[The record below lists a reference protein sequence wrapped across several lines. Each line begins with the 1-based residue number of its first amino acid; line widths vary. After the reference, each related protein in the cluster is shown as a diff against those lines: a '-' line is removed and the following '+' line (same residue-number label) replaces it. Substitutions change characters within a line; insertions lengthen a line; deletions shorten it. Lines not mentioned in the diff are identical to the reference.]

1 MTGFQLDALLVYLP
15 TVIVVAV
22 AVVLLVVLTVSF
34 RRRLRDARL
43 TAAGAQERAMVAE
56 ATLGAAPVGCFAFAH
71 PGGGARCS
79 LTLVRDLGLSEREAA
94 DFETVL
100 DAFDATDAAQLRG
113 EAERLRLEGRGFRL
127 RLRHRDGWRAFEA
140 EGVRS
145 FSAAGGGS
153 TETIWFRDVTQA
165 LDDVGEAIAERDEFA
180 ALLDA
185 LPLPVW
191 ARSDDLSIIYC
202 NKAYA
207 SAVGHDR
214 STVIAEGVELPGTA
228 LAEVSQTLA
237 RHAREGASEQRL
249 AQHVVVGGERRLLEL
264 SERPLE
270 AGLLLGMGQDLTS
283 VEEARSERDRHIGA
297 HASVLESLS
306 SGIAIF
312 GPDLH
317 LKFFNNAYAQMWQLE
332 ESLLSG
338 EPHIGDILEALRDKR
353 RLPEQS
359 NFPAFKEEMTR
370 RLSTL
375 IEPMEELMHIPDGS
389 TLRMTVT
396 PHPFGG
402 VLMSIEDVTD
412 RLTLE
417 RSYNTLIAVQRE
429 TLNHLYEG
437 VAVYGADGR
446 LKLFNPV
453 FARTWDLPEELLER
467 GPHIR
472 DLVPMARKFYEAA
485 EGEWPAMMESLVAE
499 VTEREMRRERRERA
513 DGSVLD
519 TAQVPLPDG
528 NCLMTF
534 LDVTD
539 SIRVERALRERNE
552 ALETTDRLKS
562 EFLANVSYELRTP
575 LNAIVGFAE
584 ILENQFFGELNER
597 QIEYSR
603 AIVDSSQRLLTLIND
618 ILDLATIEAG
628 YLRLDLASVQI
639 ADLLDGIRTLGHE
652 RAHSRSI
659 DFVVDCAPD
668 IGVLVG
674 DERRLKQALFNLVSN
689 AFKFTPEGG
698 RITVGAE
705 RDGAEVRLSVID
717 TGIGIPLDEQSRV
730 FGKFERGSA
739 QTRQSGAGLG
749 LSLVK
754 SLVELHGGWVELQS
768 APEQGTRVICHLPL
782 IAVNRPSGEA
792 EGDEAGLPPPA
803 EEMPAE
809 ASAEAAGA
817 VEAAPAGSGSSGNGS
832 AASRRRGEPTITVT
846 PIDKPDKKD
855 SPAAV

>member
-1 MTGFQLDALLVYLP
+1 MAGFQLDDLLIFLLTAIVVVAAVALL
-15 TVIVVAV
+15 I
-22 AVVLLVVLTVSF
+22 VLTVSF
-34 RRRLRDARL
+34 RKRLRDARV
-43 TAAGAQERAMVAE
+43 TAAGAQERAMAAE
-56 ATLGAAPVGCFAFAH
+56 ATLGSAPVGCFAFAH
-71 PGGGARCS
+71 AGAGPRCS

-100 DAFDATDAAQLRG
+100 GAFAPDEAARLRV
-113 EAERLRLEGRGFRL
+113 EAERLRGEGRGFRL
-127 RLRHRDGWRAFEA
+127 RLRHRDGRRSFEA
-140 EGVRS
+140 EGIRS
-145 FSAAGGGS
+145 FAAAGGGS
-153 TETIWFRDVTQA
+153 NETIWFRDVSDA
-165 LDDVGEAIAERDEFA
+165 VHDLSESEAERDEFA

-185 LPLPVW
+185 LPVPVW
-191 ARSDDLSIIYC
+191 ARDEELNIIYC
-202 NKAYA
+202 NEAYA
-207 SAVGHDR
+207 AAVDRDR

-228 LAEVSQTLA
+228 LAEVSLTLA
-237 RHAREGASEQRL
+237 RHARDRAGEERL

-264 SERPLE
+264 SERPLGG
-270 AGLLLGMGQDLTS
+270 GLLLGMGQDLTP
-283 VEEARSERDRHIGA
+283 VEDARSELDRHVGA

-312 GPDLH
+312 GADQK
-317 LKFFNNAYAQMWQLE
+317 LKFFNNAYAQMWQIE
-332 ESLLSG
+332 ESFLAS
-338 EPHIGDILEALRDKR
+338 EPHIGDVLEMLRDKR
-353 RLPEQS
+353 RLPEQP
-359 NFPAFKEEMTR
+359 NFPAYKEESIR
-370 RLSTL
+370 RFATL
-375 IEPMEELMHIPDGS
+375 IEPIEELLHIPDGS

-402 VLMSIEDVTD
+402 VLMSFEDVTD
-412 RLTLE
+412 SLTLE

-453 FARTWDLPEELLER
+453 FARIWDLPEEMLGS

-472 DLVPMARKFYEAA
+472 DLVPMLRKYYETEDSE
-485 EGEWPAMMESLVAE
+485 EGDWPALMERLVAE
-499 VTEREMRRERRERA
+499 VTEREMRRERRERP

-528 NCLMTF
+528 NCLLTF

-628 YLRLDLASVQI
+628 YLRLDLASVEI
-639 ADLLDGIRTLGHE
+639 AELLDGIRTLGHE

-659 DFVVDCAPD
+659 DFVVDCPAD

-698 RITVGAE
+698 RITVGAA
-705 RDGAEVRLSVID
+705 RDGAEVRLSVMD

-739 QTRQSGAGLG
+739 QARQSGAGLG

-754 SLVELHGGWVELQS
+754 SLVELHGGWVEMSS
-768 APEQGTRVICHLPL
+768 APEQGTQVTCHLPL
-782 IAVNRPSGEA
+782 IAVNRPIEGGEETA
-792 EGDEAGLPPPA
+792 DALPPPELA
-803 EEMPAE
+803 PALPAE
-809 ASAEAAGA
+809 PQAAPAAEAVAEAEAARPDA
-817 VEAAPAGSGSSGNGS
+817 EAPAQ
-832 AASRRRGEPTITVT
+832 GEPRLTVT
-846 PIDKPDKKD
+846 PLGQPG
-855 SPAAV
+855 PARA